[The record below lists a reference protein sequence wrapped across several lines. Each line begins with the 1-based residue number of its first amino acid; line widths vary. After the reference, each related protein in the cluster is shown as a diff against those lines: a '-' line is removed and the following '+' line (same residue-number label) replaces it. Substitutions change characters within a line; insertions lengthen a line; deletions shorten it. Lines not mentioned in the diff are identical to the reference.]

1 MGNEAKPRKGLSKTT
16 LWFGIFA
23 VIMSVI
29 GCNIDSFFKILL
41 MAGGFIFGGLAIIF
55 AIIAISRKQV
65 NAISIIGLIFAI
77 AAFAAPVLIFG

>member
-29 GCNIDSFFKILL
+29 GCNIENIFSILL
-41 MAGGFIFGGLAIIF
+41 MAGGFIFGGLSIIF
-55 AIIAISRKQV
+55 AIIAIARKQV

-77 AAFAAPVLIFG
+77 VAFAAPVLIFG

>member
-23 VIMSVI
+23 LIMSVI
-29 GCNIDSFFKILL
+29 GCNIENIFSILL
-41 MAGGFIFGGLAIIF
+41 MAGGFIFGGLSIIF
-55 AIIAISRKQV
+55 AIIAIARKQV

-77 AAFAAPVLIFG
+77 AAFAAPVLLFG

>member
-29 GCNIDSFFKILL
+29 GCNIENIFSILL
-41 MAGGFIFGGLAIIF
+41 MAGGFIFGGLSIIF
-55 AIIAISRKQV
+55 AIIAIARKQV